1 MLPFTKVLNADSVWD
16 LEAENIKSVHS
27 FLLCDFV
34 QQGIHLVV
42 C

>member
-1 MLPFTKVLNADSVWD
+1 MLPLAQVLKADSVWD
-16 LEAENIKSVHS
+16 LEAENIKSLHS